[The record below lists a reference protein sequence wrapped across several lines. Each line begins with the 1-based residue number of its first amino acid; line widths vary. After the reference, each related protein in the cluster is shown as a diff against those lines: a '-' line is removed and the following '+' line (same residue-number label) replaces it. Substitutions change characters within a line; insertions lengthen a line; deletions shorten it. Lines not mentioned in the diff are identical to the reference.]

1 MRLRRLG
8 ATLMAAAAFI
18 AVAAPAASAAA
29 GPPDVDEIIAK
40 YQDQIRC
47 WAWLLAGGHC

>member
-1 MRLRRLG
+1 MKLRRLG
-8 ATLMAAAAFI
+8 ATLMAAAALT

-29 GPPDVDEIIAK
+29 GPPDVNEILAP
-40 YQDQIRC
+40 YMEQVRC